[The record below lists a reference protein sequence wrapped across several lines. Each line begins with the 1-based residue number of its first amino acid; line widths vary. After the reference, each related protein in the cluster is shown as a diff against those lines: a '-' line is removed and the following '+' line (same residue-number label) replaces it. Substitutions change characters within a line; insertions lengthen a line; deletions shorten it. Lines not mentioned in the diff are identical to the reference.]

1 MVFLGIADEFE
12 HENVVVSKPSEVQ
25 GSQTETSQSICC
37 GTVGHWRSG
46 GGF

>member
-25 GSQTETSQSICC
+25 GSQTETSVHLLWD
-37 GTVGHWRSG
+37 TG
-46 GGF
+46 GLEGDFNN